1 MVKKKKEI
9 VKDVVVTQG
18 SSPAEMIR
26 MAISGG
32 ADLDKLEKLLALQE
46 RFEAN
51 EARKIFAKDFAVAQ
65 ANILPVVKKK
75 YNQQTKSKYSDLS
88 DVIETTQ
95 PIYTK
100 EGFSV
105 TFDEG
110 DSPLPEHARILAD
123 VIHHAGHTRSYHYDV
138 PFDGKGIQGNANM
151 TKIHGKASSTS
162 YGRRYLMCMI
172 WNIPTSDNDGN
183 TEQADVMF
191 FSSRFLFPEL
201 RGRKGSSVPFST
213 PNPLKNS
220 PQKTIRKPL
229 RPSKPQRGTC
239 QNEYRRQAYVN
250 HRLCSKIR

>member
-26 MAISGG
+26 MAVSGG

-183 TEQADVMF
+183 TEQAEVITDKQLNV
-191 FSSRFLFPEL
+191 L
-201 RGRKGSSVPFST
+201 RDLMISKGIEGKEGKLCSILNTESLEKLPAKDYQKAV
-213 PNPLKNS
+213 
-220 PQKTIRKPL
+220 KTIEAAKGNVSER
-229 RPSKPQRGTC
+229 
-239 QNEYRRQAYVN
+239 
-250 HRLCSKIR
+250 I

>member
-1 MVKKKKEI
+1 MVKQNEEA

-26 MAISGG
+26 MAVSGG

-51 EARKIFAKDFAVAQ
+51 EARKIFARDFAIAQ
-65 ANILPVVKKK
+65 ANILPVVKNK
-75 YNQQTKSKYSDLS
+75 YNQQTKSKYADLS

-110 DSPLPEHARILAD
+110 ESPLPEHTRILAD

-138 PFDGKGIQGNANM
+138 PLDGKGIQGNANM

-183 TEQADVMF
+183 TIAVEVITEKQ
-191 FSSRFLFPEL
+191 LHEL
-201 RGRKGSSVPFST
+201 RDMIIEKGIET
-213 PNPLKNS
+213 KTGKLCAILKVETLETLPAKDFDRAKQLIKEAKGNG
-220 PQKTIRKPL
+220 K
-229 RPSKPQRGTC
+229 
-239 QNEYRRQAYVN
+239 
-250 HRLCSKIR
+250 

>member
-183 TEQADVMF
+183 TEQAEVITDKQLNV
-191 FSSRFLFPEL
+191 L
-201 RGRKGSSVPFST
+201 RDLMISKGIEGKEGKLCSILNTESLEKLPAKDYQKAV
-213 PNPLKNS
+213 
-220 PQKTIRKPL
+220 KTIEAAKGNVSER
-229 RPSKPQRGTC
+229 
-239 QNEYRRQAYVN
+239 
-250 HRLCSKIR
+250 I

>member
-1 MVKKKKEI
+1 M
-9 VKDVVVTQG
+9 
-18 SSPAEMIR
+18 
-26 MAISGG
+26 
-32 ADLDKLEKLLALQE
+32 LALQE

-183 TEQADVMF
+183 TEQAEVITDKQLNV
-191 FSSRFLFPEL
+191 L
-201 RGRKGSSVPFST
+201 RDLMISKGIEGKEGKLCSILNTESLEKLPAKDYQKAV
-213 PNPLKNS
+213 
-220 PQKTIRKPL
+220 KTIEAAKGNVSER
-229 RPSKPQRGTC
+229 
-239 QNEYRRQAYVN
+239 
-250 HRLCSKIR
+250 I